1 MLLILHLD
9 VCGFRDVRTFRILKL
24 LIRLIQMICR
34 GMTLHSTVRT
44 ISLYS
49 LVALLVEQALALLPY
64 RS

>member
-9 VCGFRDVRTFRILKL
+9 VCGFREVRTFRILKL

-49 LVALLVEQALALLPY
+49 LVALLVEQALAFSTLP
-64 RS
+64 

>member
-9 VCGFRDVRTFRILKL
+9 VCGFREVRTFRILKL

-44 ISLYS
+44 ISLYN
-49 LVALLVEQALALLPY
+49 LVALLVE
-64 RS
+64 

>member
-9 VCGFRDVRTFRILKL
+9 VCGFREVRTFRILKL

-44 ISLYS
+44 ISLYNF
-49 LVALLVEQALALLPY
+49 VALLVEQALAFSTLP
-64 RS
+64 